1 MTTQIQGVNML
12 LHSTPIN
19 TFDMRLKIL
28 LLLILSNAHIIL
40 ASDVVVLDS
49 ITREPIPFAHL
60 LVKENG
66 LTQSYPANLD
76 GLIEYESTQI
86 ELKPEFTFKAS
97 FYAEKK
103 YRESVPDTVML
114 MPSQNLLN
122 EVVVSG
128 QREFTKLSPYP
139 IIRYRILLQ

>member
-1 MTTQIQGVNML
+1 
-12 LHSTPIN
+12 
-19 TFDMRLKIL
+19 MRLKIL

-86 ELKPEFTFKAS
+86 ALKTEFTFKAS
-97 FYAEKK
+97 FYGDK
-103 YRESVPDTVML
+103 
-114 MPSQNLLN
+114 
-122 EVVVSG
+122 
-128 QREFTKLSPYP
+128 
-139 IIRYRILLQ
+139 